1 VSLRLLPQ
9 SLLLTVL
16 AAANQGFGEAP
27 APVKLTV
34 DVSSHSA
41 RQDEKIVIQVGL
53 LSAANQPARA
63 PKPFSVLLQARL
75 PSGQVEPL
83 RTVTIPSGQSLNS
96 VAASLPGSGLVY
108 VWAKNAELLPGGA
121 FVRVRAAR
129 PSGLP
134 APSGAAVTPS
144 AAPPPP
150 ARPLALHSLPQITL
164 RYSPDRAFLADGKDA
179 VNIEAFLVGAEEALP
194 SDLRLSVYDSSSTM
208 KPAPLTIH
216 AGDAAG
222 QSRLTSSQPGTV
234 TVEFLGSKPPT
245 ELAGD
250 KKLNIN
256 FVPPITQIHLVPS
269 PPQISLVDTAE
280 LVVSLTDEQQRPL
293 ATNTPRD
300 VAFSILSGKGK
311 IERRQLQ
318 VPAGHF
324 ECRTAFVPEWPG
336 NVTIAASTPNFLTV
350 TTAMQVSVPA
360 ALLLCSAIGGM
371 VGGLLSQR
379 TRRKSDRWRMLIG
392 LATGFLFYWA
402 CVFLGLTIAKREVV
416 LNPLSALALS
426 AIGGW
431 LQTKVFNLV
440 WTAARTRTKA

>member
-1 VSLRLLPQ
+1 MLVASD
-9 SLLLTVL
+9 
-16 AAANQGFGEAP
+16 QGFGAAP
-27 APVKLTV
+27 VPVKLAV

-53 LSAANQPARA
+53 LSAANQPVPA
-63 PKPFSVLLQARL
+63 PKSFSVLLQARL
-75 PSGQVEPL
+75 ASGRVETL
-83 RTVTIPSGQSLNS
+83 RTLTIASGQSFNS

-129 PSGLP
+129 PSGP
-134 APSGAAVTPS
+134 AHPETVAPGIARPS
-144 AAPPPP
+144 P
-150 ARPLALHSLPQITL
+150 ARPSALHSLPQITL
-164 RYSPDRAFLADGKDA
+164 RFSPDRAFLADGKDA

-440 WTAARTRTKA
+440 WTAARSRTNRNQGRRPQIPI